1 MSTVTVFGAGAWGST
16 MAQVLN
22 DAGNDVLLW
31 GRSEDVIAEIN
42 SAHTNKKYLGSHE
55 LPLSLKATTDL
66 AQAFAHS
73 HIYVLAIPAQQ
84 LRVTLQ
90 EWKPFFSSDSI
101 IVSTLK
107 GIEIST
113 QMRMTEVIED
123 VLGPHAIALITGPNL
138 ADELVLRQPA
148 GAVAAA
154 PTQELADQM
163 RDLFRTPYYRVYTD
177 ELVLR
182 QPAGAVAAA
191 PTQEL
196 ADQMRDLFR
205 TPYYRVYTS
214 VDVMGCE
221 LAGAIKSV
229 IALAV
234 GISIGMGFGENTQAM
249 LITRGLNEV
258 ARLCAA
264 HGSDPLS
271 AAGLAGMGDL
281 VASCGSPLSRNRTFG
296 EVLGRTGSMAQAS
309 EQVAKTVEGVAS
321 AGAVAE
327 IAHRVGIEVPV
338 IEAVG
343 EIVSE
348 QLTPAAA
355 LQKLMEITTK
365 AENFIR

>member
-1 MSTVTVFGAGAWGST
+1 MSKVSVFGAGAWGST
-16 MAQVLN
+16 MAQVLS
-22 DAGNDVLLW
+22 DAGNEVLLW
-31 GRSEDVIAEIN
+31 GRNRDVISEIN
-42 SAHTNKKYLGSHE
+42 NHHTNTKYL
-55 LPLSLKATTDL
+55 D
-66 AQAFAHS
+66 S
-73 HIYVLAIPAQQ
+73 HILPTDITATSDLDAAFDYSDIYILAIPAQQ
-84 LRVTLQ
+84 LRVTLE
-90 EWKPFFSSDSI
+90 EWRSKFKPKSV

-113 QMRMTEVIED
+113 QMRMTEVIQD
-123 VLGPHAIALITGPNL
+123 VLGPREVAIITGPNL

-148 GAVAAA
+148 GAVSAA
-154 PTQELADQM
+154 PTIELAEHI
-163 RDLFRTPYYRVYTD
+163 RDLFRT
-177 ELVLR
+177 
-182 QPAGAVAAA
+182 Q
-191 PTQEL
+191 
-196 ADQMRDLFR
+196 
-205 TPYYRVYTS
+205 YYRVYTS

-234 GISIGMGFGENTQAM
+234 GISIGMGYGENTQAM

-296 EVLGRTGSMAQAS
+296 EVVGRTGSMATARQ
-309 EQVAKTVEGVAS
+309 QVAKTVEGVAS
-321 AGAVAE
+321 SSAVVE
-327 IAHRVGIEVPV
+327 IAHRVGVEVPV
-338 IEAVG
+338 IEAVA
-343 EIVSE
+343 EIVNE
-348 QLTPAAA
+348 QVTPEDA

>member
-1 MSTVTVFGAGAWGST
+1 MNTVTVFGAGAWGST
-16 MAQVLN
+16 MAQVLS

-31 GRSEDVIAEIN
+31 GRSPEVIDEIN
-42 SAHTNKKYLGSHE
+42 SVHTNNKYLGSHL
-55 LPLSLKATTDL
+55 LPQKIAATTDL
-66 AQAFAHS
+66 QRAFSHS
-73 HIYVLAIPAQQ
+73 KIYVLAIPAQQ
-84 LRVTLQ
+84 LRSTL
-90 EWKPFFSSDSI
+90 EDWKLYFGVDSI

-107 GIEIST
+107 GIEIAS

-123 VLGPHAIALITGPNL
+123 VLGPRKISIITGPNL

-154 PTQELADQM
+154 TTQELADQI
-163 RDLFRTPYYRVYTD
+163 
-177 ELVLR
+177 
-182 QPAGAVAAA
+182 
-191 PTQEL
+191 
-196 ADQMRDLFR
+196 RDLFR

-221 LAGAIKSV
+221 LSGAIKSV

-296 EVLGRTGSMAQAS
+296 EVLGRSGSMAAAR

-321 AGAVAE
+321 AGAVVE
-327 IAHRVGIEVPV
+327 IAHRVGVEVPV
-338 IEAVG
+338 IEAVA

>member
-1 MSTVTVFGAGAWGST
+1 MSKVTVFGAGAWGST
-16 MAQVLN
+16 MAQVLS

-31 GRSEDVIAEIN
+31 GRSADVIAEIN
-42 SAHTNKKYLGSHE
+42 GAHTNTKYLSSHT
-55 LPLSLKATTDL
+55 LPKNIQATTDL
-66 AQAFAHS
+66 KEAFDFS
-73 HIYVLAIPAQQ
+73 DTYVLAIPAQQ
-84 LRVTLQ
+84 LRTTLQ
-90 EWKPFFSSDSI
+90 EWKPYFSADSI
-101 IVSTLK
+101 IISTLK
-107 GIEIST
+107 GIEISS

-123 VLGPHAIALITGPNL
+123 VLGPHKVALITGPNL

-154 PTQELADQM
+154 PTVELAESI
-163 RDLFRTPYYRVYTD
+163 RN
-177 ELVLR
+177 
-182 QPAGAVAAA
+182 
-191 PTQEL
+191 
-196 ADQMRDLFR
+196 LFR

-214 VDVMGCE
+214 IDVMGCE
-221 LAGAIKSV
+221 LSGAIKSV

-296 EVLGRTGSMAQAS
+296 EVIGRTGSMQEARL
-309 EQVAKTVEGVAS
+309 QVAKTVEGVAS
-321 AGAVAE
+321 AGAVVE
-327 IAHRVGIEVPV
+327 IAHRVGVEVPV
-338 IEAVG
+338 IEAVA

-348 QLTPAAA
+348 QLSPAAA

>member
-1 MSTVTVFGAGAWGST
+1 MSKVTVFGAGAWGST
-16 MAQVLN
+16 MAQVLC

-31 GRSEDVIAEIN
+31 GRSQDVISEIN
-42 SAHTNKKYLGSHE
+42 TSHTNIKYLGTHT
-55 LPLSLKATTDL
+55 LPDALTATTDL
-66 AQAFAHS
+66 QQAFDFS
-73 HIYVLAIPAQQ
+73 ETYVLAIPAQQ
-84 LRVTLQ
+84 LRTTLQ
-90 EWKPFFSSDSI
+90 EWKPFFKPSST

-123 VLGPHAIALITGPNL
+123 VLGSYNIAIITGPNL

-154 PTQELADQM
+154 PTTELAE
-163 RDLFRTPYYRVYTD
+163 TI
-177 ELVLR
+177 
-182 QPAGAVAAA
+182 
-191 PTQEL
+191 
-196 ADQMRDLFR
+196 RDLFR

-221 LAGAIKSV
+221 LSGAIKSV

-296 EVLGRTGSMAQAS
+296 EVVGRTGSMAKARA
-309 EQVAKTVEGVAS
+309 EVAKTVEGVAS
-321 AGAVAE
+321 AGAVVE
-327 IAHRVGIEVPV
+327 IAHRVGVEVPV

-348 QLTPAAA
+348 QLSPEAA

>member
-1 MSTVTVFGAGAWGST
+1 MSKVTVFGAGAWGST
-16 MAQVLN
+16 MAQVLS

-31 GRSEDVIAEIN
+31 GRSKDVIAEIN
-42 SAHTNKKYLGSHE
+42 SAHTNKKYLGKHE
-55 LPLSLKATTDL
+55 LPLSLQATTDL

-84 LRVTLQ
+84 LRLTLE
-90 EWKPFFSSDSI
+90 EWKPFFSTDSI

-113 QMRMTEVIED
+113 QMRMTEVIQD
-123 VLGPHAIALITGPNL
+123 VLGPRPIAIITGPNL

-154 PTQELADQM
+154 ATQELAD
-163 RDLFRTPYYRVYTD
+163 R
-177 ELVLR
+177 
-182 QPAGAVAAA
+182 
-191 PTQEL
+191 
-196 ADQMRDLFR
+196 MRDLFR

>member
-73 HIYVLAIPAQQ
+73 SIYVLAIPAQQ

-90 EWKPFFSSDSI
+90 EWKPFFASDSV

-123 VLGPHAIALITGPNL
+123 VLGPHSIAIITGPNL
-138 ADELVLRQPA
+138 A
-148 GAVAAA
+148 
-154 PTQELADQM
+154 
-163 RDLFRTPYYRVYTD
+163 D

-234 GISIGMGFGENTQAM
+234 GISLGMGFGENTQAM

-296 EVLGRTGSMAQAS
+296 EVLGRTGSMAQAR

>member
-42 SAHTNKKYLGSHE
+42 SAHTNRKYLGSHE

-73 HIYVLAIPAQQ
+73 SIYVLAIPAQQ

-90 EWKPFFSSDSI
+90 EWKPFFASDSI

-138 ADELVLRQPA
+138 A
-148 GAVAAA
+148 
-154 PTQELADQM
+154 
-163 RDLFRTPYYRVYTD
+163 D

-296 EVLGRTGSMAQAS
+296 EVLGRTGSMAQAR

>member
-1 MSTVTVFGAGAWGST
+1 MSKVTVFGAGAWGST
-16 MAQVLN
+16 MAQVLC

-42 SAHTNKKYLGSHE
+42 AAHTNAKYLGAHI
-55 LPLSLKATTDL
+55 LPQTLSATTNL
-66 AQAFAHS
+66 QQAFDFS
-73 HIYVLAIPAQQ
+73 DIYVLAIPAQQ
-84 LRVTLQ
+84 LRTTLQ
-90 EWKPFFSSDSI
+90 EWKTFFKPSST

-123 VLGPHAIALITGPNL
+123 VLGDHKVAIITGPNL

-154 PTQELADQM
+154 PTIELAEM
-163 RDLFRTPYYRVYTD
+163 I
-177 ELVLR
+177 
-182 QPAGAVAAA
+182 
-191 PTQEL
+191 
-196 ADQMRDLFR
+196 RDLFR

-221 LAGAIKSV
+221 LSGAIKSV

-234 GISIGMGFGENTQAM
+234 GISIGMGYGENTQAM

-296 EVLGRTGSMAQAS
+296 EVVGRTGSMAKAR
-309 EQVAKTVEGVAS
+309 EEVAKTVEGVAS
-321 AGAVAE
+321 AGAVVE
-327 IAHRVGIEVPV
+327 IAHRVGVEVPV

-348 QLTPAAA
+348 QLTPEAA

>member
-1 MSTVTVFGAGAWGST
+1 MSEKVTVFGTGAWGST
-16 MAQVLN
+16 MAQVLH

-31 GRSEDVIAEIN
+31 GRSADVVDEIN
-42 SAHTNKKYLGSHE
+42 TSHTNQKYLDAHV
-55 LPLSLKATTDL
+55 LPSNLKATSDL
-66 AQAFAHS
+66 KAAFAHS

-84 LRVTLQ
+84 LRTMLA
-90 EWKPFFSSDSI
+90 EWKPLVADNAI
-101 IVSTLK
+101 VVSTLK

-113 QMRMTEVIED
+113 QMRMTEIIEEMWG
-123 VLGPHAIALITGPNL
+123 VTKVGVITGPNL

-154 PTQELADQM
+154 ATQELADFI
-163 RDLFRTPYYRVYTD
+163 RELFRTPYYRT
-177 ELVLR
+177 
-182 QPAGAVAAA
+182 
-191 PTQEL
+191 
-196 ADQMRDLFR
+196 
-205 TPYYRVYTS
+205 YTS
-214 VDVMGCE
+214 TDVMGCE

-229 IALAV
+229 IALSV

-264 HGSDPLS
+264 HGSDPLT

-296 EVLGRTGSMAQAS
+296 EILGRTGSIETTR

-321 AGAVAE
+321 AGAVVE
-327 IAHRVGIEVPV
+327 IAHRVGVEVPV
-338 IEAVG
+338 IESVAD
-343 EIVSE
+343 IVNGS
-348 QLTPAAA
+348 LTPEAA
-355 LQKLMEITTK
+355 LQRLMEITTK

>member
-1 MSTVTVFGAGAWGST
+1 MSKVTVFGAGAWGST
-16 MAQVLN
+16 MAQVLS
-22 DAGNDVLLW
+22 DAGNEVLLW
-31 GRSEDVIAEIN
+31 GRSAEVIAEIN
-42 SAHTNKKYLGSHE
+42 SSHTNKKYLQSHQ
-55 LPLSLKATTDL
+55 LPDAIIATTNLDE
-66 AQAFAHS
+66 AFNFS
-73 HIYVLAIPAQQ
+73 QIYILAIPAQQ
-84 LRVTLQ
+84 LRTTLQ
-90 EWKPFFSSDSI
+90 QWKSYFGAECI

-113 QMRMTEVIED
+113 QFRMTEVIAD
-123 VLGPHAIALITGPNL
+123 VLGPHNVAIITGPNL

-148 GAVAAA
+148 GAVVAA
-154 PTQELADQM
+154 PTIELAEEI
-163 RDLFRTPYYRVYTD
+163 RV
-177 ELVLR
+177 
-182 QPAGAVAAA
+182 
-191 PTQEL
+191 
-196 ADQMRDLFR
+196 LFR

-214 VDVMGCE
+214 IDVMGCE

-296 EVLGRTGSMAQAS
+296 EALGRTGSMAQAR
-309 EQVAKTVEGVAS
+309 ENVAKTVEGVAS

-343 EIVSE
+343 DIVSE
-348 QLTPAAA
+348 QLTPEAAF
-355 LQKLMEITTK
+355 QKLMEITTK

>member
-1 MSTVTVFGAGAWGST
+1 MSKVTVFGAGAWGST

-31 GRSEDVIAEIN
+31 GRSIDVIAEIN
-42 SAHTNKKYLGSHE
+42 STHTNKKYLGKHE
-55 LPLSLKATTDL
+55 LPHTLQATTDL

-73 HIYVLAIPAQQ
+73 DLYVLAIPAQQ
-84 LRVTLQ
+84 LRLTLE
-90 EWKPFFSSDSI
+90 EWRPFFKADSI

-123 VLGPHAIALITGPNL
+123 VLGPHAIAIITGPNL

-154 PTQELADQM
+154 ATQELADQI
-163 RDLFRTPYYRVYTD
+163 R
-177 ELVLR
+177 E
-182 QPAGAVAAA
+182 
-191 PTQEL
+191 
-196 ADQMRDLFR
+196 LFR

-221 LAGAIKSV
+221 LSGAIKSV

-296 EVLGRTGSMAQAS
+296 EVLGRTGSMAQAR

-327 IAHRVGIEVPV
+327 IAHRVGVEVPV

>member
-90 EWKPFFSSDSI
+90 EWKPFFASDSI

-123 VLGPHAIALITGPNL
+123 VLGPHAIAIITGPNL
-138 ADELVLRQPA
+138 A
-148 GAVAAA
+148 
-154 PTQELADQM
+154 
-163 RDLFRTPYYRVYTD
+163 D

-296 EVLGRTGSMAQAS
+296 EVLGRTGSMAQAR